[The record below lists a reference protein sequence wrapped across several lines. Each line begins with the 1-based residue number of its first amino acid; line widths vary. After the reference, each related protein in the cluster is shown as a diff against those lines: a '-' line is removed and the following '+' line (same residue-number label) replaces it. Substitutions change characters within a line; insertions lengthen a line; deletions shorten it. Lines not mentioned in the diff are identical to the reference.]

1 MFIKSTFLRA
11 ADNSLETFLPPLLQS
26 RARDGTEPRT
36 RARLGQ
42 LMSCICVAAEE
53 RRQVA
58 SVNINI
64 KS

>member
-1 MFIKSTFLRA
+1 MFTKSTFLRA
-11 ADNSLETFLPPLLQS
+11 ADNSLEAFLPPLLQN
-26 RARDGTEPRT
+26 RARDGAEPRT

-53 RRQVA
+53 RKQVV
-58 SVNINI
+58 SLNINI